1 MLKFEHEKNEKF
13 DFCFSPKCIDCVLKQ
28 YQPERLS
35 EKTYYRSEDGIYEPL
50 EPVIGSDSLNS
61 MET

>member
-1 MLKFEHEKNEKF
+1 MKKEMLNYLDQADKDGFPLWMEPRRQWIEEFIEDFF
-13 DFCFSPKCIDCVLKQ
+13 DQ

-35 EKTYYRSEDGIYEPL
+35 EKTRK
-50 EPVIGSDSLNS
+50 GSDSLNS